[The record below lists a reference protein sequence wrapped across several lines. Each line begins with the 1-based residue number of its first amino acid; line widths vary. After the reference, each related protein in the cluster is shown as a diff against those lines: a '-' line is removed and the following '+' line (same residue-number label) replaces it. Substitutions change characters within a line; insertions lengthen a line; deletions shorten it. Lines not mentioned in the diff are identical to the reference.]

1 MVTLAT
7 LKDHP
12 VYVTL
17 VSVTVSALL
26 LFSIQNVIMAGPYD
40 CSAYDETTNQVS
52 GCDKYFGGERSAT
65 GKVWNISALEK
76 CVIKSLRETRPQWE
90 CCEKLKEDLTAAEDT
105 GKENEAPFPE
115 IKKIIEAPECKKDH
129 FSFKDCDCMKCPL
142 WAPDKKYPGFWDPK
156 NLSHFNVYDFHNAP
170 AFMLSTN
177 ERKAQNHLGYEKRDL
192 GGFKHIYATGHRAS
206 MFEREAVD
214 ITTIVL
220 AGIAG
225 LLIIAAAVMS
235 IRQKESILTERAD
248 MIIDVL
254 IAAAMIFLTLT
265 VFSHLYGY
273 TYAENFLSPFPTSPH
288 NATKNPVNGS
298 YDLIEWKNLTFIS
311 DLDEC
316 MNVGQEM
323 NEDPGFLFFKST
335 GVHGRSLKYGIM
347 FAVILYLLPLSLFAT
362 IDTEAPNDDADKRKL
377 QVVHIF
383 TFFTILLLSALMIDL
398 AGNHEQD
405 DRCGADGYDLS
416 ALGATPG
423 SHKSST
429 AWKAFGIAVP
439 AILVAFSG
447 GALLLEVLVAGECSV
462 DLIEGGAPMFKMFL
476 SYAIPVMLFL
486 QCIYI
491 GVILGENASD
501 LCDAPYTD
509 SGAERLTIVFLFT
522 MLTYIISPLAKI
534 KRQYS
539 GETKSGMKPMKK
551 QMAGMSNMDE
561 TTFI

>member
-26 LFSIQNVIMAGPYD
+26 LFSIQNVIMAGPHD
-40 CSAYDETTNQVS
+40 CSAYDENTNQVS

-76 CVIKSLRETRPQWE
+76 CVIKGLRETRPQWKCCGELDTDIPAEEAILEAKE
-90 CCEKLKEDLTAAEDT
+90 CEDV
-105 GKENEAPFPE
+105 APF
-115 IKKIIEAPECKKDH
+115 KG
-129 FSFKDCDCMKCPL
+129 CDCVQC
-142 WAPDKKYPGFWDPK
+142 DNNEHPGFWGPK

-177 ERKAQNHLGYEKRDL
+177 ERKAQNHLGCEKRDL

-214 ITTIVL
+214 ITTVVL
-220 AGIAG
+220 ACIAG

-235 IRQKESILTERAD
+235 IKQKESILTERAD
-248 MIIDVL
+248 MIIGVL

-265 VFSHLYGY
+265 VFSHLRGH

-298 YDLIEWKNLTFIS
+298 CDLIEWKNLTFIS

-316 MNVGQEM
+316 MNVGEEM

-335 GVHGRSLKYGIM
+335 GVRGRSLKYGIM

-405 DRCGADGYDLS
+405 DRCGADGCDLS

-439 AILVAFSG
+439 SILVAFSG

-462 DLIEGGAPMFKMFL
+462 DLIEDGMPMFKTFL

-486 QCIYI
+486 QSVYI

-501 LCDAPYTD
+501 LCDAPCTG

-522 MLTYIISPLAKI
+522 MLTYVISPLAKI

-551 QMAGMSNMDE
+551 QMAGMSHMGE